1 MQNISL
7 LLHPVVSH
15 FILLHIS
22 QKQGLVLM
30 RFLKFN
36 IYNGILFHTR
46 NNLDSA
52 NLGQSNLIVLAGGK
66 HKLGPERNAFGEQ
79 ILCY

>member
-30 RFLKFN
+30 RFFKFN
-36 IYNGILFHTR
+36 IYNSILFHTK
-46 NNLDSA
+46 NSLDSA
-52 NLGQSNLIVLAGGK
+52 
-66 HKLGPERNAFGEQ
+66 EFGSK
-79 ILCY
+79 

>member
-15 FILLHIS
+15 FILLQIR
-22 QKQGLVLM
+22 QKKGLVLM
-30 RFLKFN
+30 RFFKIN

-52 NLGQSNLIVLAGGK
+52 
-66 HKLGPERNAFGEQ
+66 EFGSK
-79 ILCY
+79 

>member
-7 LLHPVVSH
+7 LLHTVVSH
-15 FILLHIS
+15 FILLHIR

-30 RFLKFN
+30 RFFKFN

-52 NLGQSNLIVLAGGK
+52 
-66 HKLGPERNAFGEQ
+66 EFGSK
-79 ILCY
+79 